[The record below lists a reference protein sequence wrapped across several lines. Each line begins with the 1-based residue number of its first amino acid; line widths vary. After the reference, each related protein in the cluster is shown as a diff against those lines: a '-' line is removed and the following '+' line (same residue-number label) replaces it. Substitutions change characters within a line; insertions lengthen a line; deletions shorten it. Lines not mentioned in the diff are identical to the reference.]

1 MNNNDLIVLKVNDNF
16 DVLINDY
23 YDIKLLMIGIFFL

>member
-23 YDIKLLMIGIFFL
+23 YDIKLLMVGIFFL

>member
-16 DVLINDY
+16 NVLINDY
-23 YDIKLLMIGIFFL
+23 YDIKLLMVGIFFL